1 MLLRLGRV
9 RRSRSGCLG
18 NGNSIASKC
27 IASRELIRS
36 KRNGSHGFREER
48 AIEGSYGY

>member
-9 RRSRSGCLG
+9 RRSRSG
-18 NGNSIASKC
+18 ASEMATQLRLS
-27 IASRELIRS
+27 ASNFVIRS